1 MVRTT
6 LTIVFRSRHSKQ
18 ALSYYKISNP
28 DQMKATLIFFFL
40 IFTVLL
46 SAQTYQINGSVI
58 DDESTPLIGA
68 TVVILDQDT
77 SMVAFG
83 ITDDS
88 GNYEIYDLPA
98 GDQILQI
105 SYTGYADKMKS
116 INLSGGESKIDL
128 GQMVLLPSSKILE
141 EVSIKAERIPM
152 GILGDT
158 INYNAAAFQTR
169 PGATVEDLLKR
180 LPGIEVGRDGSIK
193 AQGKEVQ
200 NVLVD
205 GKEFFSGDATIAT
218 KNLEAEAVDK
228 VQVYDKKSEEAE
240 FTGVDDGQEE
250 KTINLKLKDGY
261 KNGGFG
267 KASIDGGTESTRR
280 GKLNY
285 NRFSPSMQASVIA
298 NSNNIN
304 EQAFSFNE
312 YADFM
317 GGFQNAI
324 AAGGLSDYGIS
335 SQNSR
340 GASGITD
347 QTSIGTNLNLGI
359 SKKIKLN
366 GNYLFAHT
374 DNNTNYTGNTQNFA
388 GDRNFT
394 TIDTSQSNKNI
405 SNHRLNTKLKY
416 NPNPMNALTW
426 NLKLF
431 TFANQRQNIASTLYQ
446 LASQSNSETSNILD
460 TDTRS
465 TSIVTDFIYKKKFTK
480 KGRNIISKAKYELV
494 NSTESSDV
502 DNRITNVTD
511 EVRILQLQELSN
523 RKDAISGSINYTE
536 PIGKN
541 LYLGLDYSLRNEE
554 QTPIRNYFDKAGSE
568 LSLLDNL
575 SSEFNKSWRTHNFG
589 TSIKRNRK
597 KLKLNFGLRYTL
609 ADLLASQ
616 NGNVINQKQSYQY
629 ILPSGSAKFT
639 LKGGRSL
646 DLNYY
651 TNITSPSLSQMVT
664 QVNNLNPNMIILGNP
679 NLRPEYVH
687 TLSVSSSYFDSFN
700 FSSLFSNISVS
711 LSPNK
716 IINSRNINE
725 NLITEILPIN
735 ANNYQSYTGYF
746 SHSSPIRKLKIK
758 YAVESTLNY
767 TRYKTLVNTETN
779 NISTAGGSLG
789 MSIENRNK
797 NIFDIK
803 GGTKIGYSAYANDFN
818 SNFDAPFVDYSIYL
832 DGFLNLGKD
841 WNIGS
846 KYDYL
851 TYNGGLFSENQ
862 VQHLVNATLTKSF
875 LDNKLMLKITAHDLL
890 NQNTGVDRSGG
901 INTLTD
907 SRFNALGR
915 YVMLGASYRLGVS
928 KRNDLIVE

>member
-1 MVRTT
+1 
-6 LTIVFRSRHSKQ
+6 
-18 ALSYYKISNP
+18 
-28 DQMKATLIFFFL
+28 MKATLIFFL
-40 IFTVLL
+40 SILTVFV
-46 SAQTYQINGSVI
+46 SAQSYQINGSVI
-58 DDESTPLIGA
+58 DNENTPLIGA

-88 GNYEIYDLPA
+88 GKYEVYDLPT

-105 SYTGYADKMKS
+105 SYTGYVDMLKS
-116 INLSGGESKIDL
+116 ISLSGELSKINL
-128 GQMVLLPSSKILE
+128 GQVVLNPSSKVLE

-158 INYNAAAFQTR
+158 INYNAAAFHTR
-169 PGATVEDLLKR
+169 PGATVEDLLKK

-193 AQGKEVQ
+193 AQGKDVQ
-200 NVLVD
+200 NILVD

-267 KASIDGGTESTRR
+267 KASIDGGTENTRL

-285 NRFSPSMQASVIA
+285 NRFNPSMQASIIA

-304 EQAFSFNE
+304 EQAFSFKE

-324 AAGGLSDYGIS
+324 AAGGLSDYGIM
-335 SQNSR
+335 SQNDR
-340 GASGITD
+340 GATGITD
-347 QTSIGTNLNLGI
+347 QTSIGTNLNVGI

-366 GNYLFAHT
+366 GNYLFAHS
-374 DNNTNYTGNTQNFA
+374 DNSMDYSGNTQNFV

-394 TIDTSQSNKNI
+394 TVDTSQSNKNT

-416 NPNPMNALTW
+416 NPNPNNALTW

-431 TFANQRQNIASTLYQ
+431 SLANQNQKMASTLY
-446 LASQSNSETSNILD
+446 LLGSQSNSRTSNILD

-465 TSIVTDFIYKKKFTK
+465 TSIMTDGIYKKKFSK
-480 KGRNIISKAKYELV
+480 KGRNIITRAKYELV
-494 NSTESSDV
+494 NSNESSNV
-502 DNRITNVTD
+502 DNTITSVTD
-511 EVRILQLQELSN
+511 EERILQLQELSN
-523 RKDAISGSINYTE
+523 RKNAVSGSLNYTE

-541 LYLGLDYSLRNEE
+541 LYIGLDYSLRDEE
-554 QTPIRNYFDKAGSE
+554 QTPIRNYFDKTGSE
-568 LSLLDNL
+568 LSRLDDL
-575 SSEFNKSWRTHNFG
+575 SNEFNKSWMTHNFG

-597 KLKLNFGLRYTL
+597 KLKLNFGLRYKL
-609 ADLLASQ
+609 ANLLASQ
-616 NGNVINQKQSYQY
+616 NGEVINQKQSYQY

-639 LKGGRSL
+639 LKGGKSL
-646 DLNYY
+646 DLNYF
-651 TNITSPSLSQMVT
+651 TKVEAPSISQMVT
-664 QVNNLNPNMIILGNP
+664 QVNNLNPNVIILGNP
-679 NLRPEYVH
+679 NLLPEYVH
-687 TLSVSSSYFDSFN
+687 TFSVASNYFDSFN
-700 FSSLFSNISVS
+700 FSSLFWNLAVS

-746 SHSSPIRKLKIK
+746 SHSSPIRRLKIK

-767 TRYKTLVNTETN
+767 TRYKTLVNSETN

-789 MSIENRNK
+789 ISIENRNK

-818 SNFDAPFVDYSIYL
+818 SNFDAPFINYSIYL

-862 VQHLVNATLTKSF
+862 VQHLLNATLTKSF
-875 LDNKLMLKITAHDLL
+875 LANKIMLKVTAHDLL
-890 NQNTGVDRSGG
+890 NQNTGIDRSGG
-901 INTLTD
+901 INTLTN
-907 SRFNALGR
+907 SRFNVLGR

-928 KRNDLIVE
+928 KSTGLNIE